1 LQDFGMTRVGLDN
14 AFISVF
20 GLHVILLLLKD
31 MPNLEPN
38 IRMSEWTWRI
48 AKDVVEAIQ
57 RLLELA
63 LLFVD
68 YPKTEKNL
76 VLFVKFQIFA
86 HAEDRGE
93 CLFGM
98 VEGAISVVENADS
111 IPKLWVL
118 LWVWKEIKRLLVC

>member
-1 LQDFGMTRVGLDN
+1 
-14 AFISVF
+14 
-20 GLHVILLLLKD
+20 
-31 MPNLEPN
+31 MPNLEPD

-76 VLFVKFQIFA
+76 VLLVEFQILKENPSGLMFWRWGVEKGQTFA

-118 LWVWKEIKRLLVC
+118 LDQ